1 MLMLADVVA
10 SCWAGAVLVTVVVG
24 SWPAPGLR
32 ELATEGSSPKPG
44 LVRLR
49 SSCIAV
55 AAACLVALSSSSDW
69 ACRGEPELHDHTHF
83 LLIEDFLG
91 WIYVWKKMGDMNIE
105 TI

>member
-1 MLMLADVVA
+1 MLAAVVV
-10 SCWAGAVLVTVVVG
+10 SCWAGAETVAVVVG
-24 SWPAPGLR
+24 CWPAPEVR

-83 LLIEDFLG
+83 LLIADFLG